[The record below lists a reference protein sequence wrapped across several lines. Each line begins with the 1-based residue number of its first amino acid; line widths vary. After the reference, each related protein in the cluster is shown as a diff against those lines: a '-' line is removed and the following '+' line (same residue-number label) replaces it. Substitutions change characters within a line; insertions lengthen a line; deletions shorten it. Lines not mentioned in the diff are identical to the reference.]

1 MAKSNLEIKKDNPII
16 KAFKK
21 RLNLKVKPQ
30 KIISVDIAKV
40 KRMAGVST
48 KPVLFALDGGQTV
61 TLFFRHKDDHLD
73 LFKLHINN
81 KNIPLSSDDITG
93 ISFTALIAEA
103 PKPKDEDKKS
113 DAKFR
118 RFVAKQFNATVDR
131 IAKQIIS
138 NQSKFEK
145 AQAKKV
151 AHAKAKDTAS
161 SKRKPLQ
168 NNTQKLKTLQ
178 AELEQLDNEIEK
190 KETILEDKKQELTEI
205 LKG

>member
-1 MAKSNLEIKKDNPII
+1 MAKSNLEIKKDNAII

-30 KIISVDIAKV
+30 KVINVDIGKG
-40 KRMAGVST
+40 KRIGGVSA

-61 TLFFRHKDDHLD
+61 TLFFRHKDEHLD
-73 LFKLHINN
+73 LFKLHVNN
-81 KNIPLSSDDITG
+81 TNIPLSSDDITG
-93 ISFTALIAEA
+93 FVFIND
-103 PKPKDEDKKS
+103 KPFDS
-113 DAKFR
+113 
-118 RFVAKQFNATVDR
+118 TVDR

-151 AHAKAKDTAS
+151 ANAKAKDTGS
-161 SKRKPLQ
+161 SKRKAPQ

-178 AELEQLDNEIEK
+178 AELEQLDNEIEQ
-190 KETILEDKKQELTEI
+190 KEAILEEKKQELTPYSQ
-205 LKG
+205 LKNS